1 MNFSPEYIL
10 IQRYILTVLGCM
22 PKTGF
27 RMKKK
32 IDKIKSERDITWTD
46 DNSELSEKFFQDYMP
61 M

>member
-22 PKTGF
+22 LKTGF

>member
-1 MNFSPEYIL
+1 MNIFPEYIL

-22 PKTGF
+22 LKTGF

>member
-1 MNFSPEYIL
+1 MNIFLEYIL
-10 IQRYILTVLGCM
+10 IQRYILTMLGCM

-32 IDKIKSERDITWTD
+32 TDKIKLERDITRTD
-46 DNSELSEKFFQDYMP
+46 DNSGLWEKFFQDYMP

>member
-22 PKTGF
+22 LKTGF

-46 DNSELSEKFFQDYMP
+46 DNSELWEKFSQDYMP